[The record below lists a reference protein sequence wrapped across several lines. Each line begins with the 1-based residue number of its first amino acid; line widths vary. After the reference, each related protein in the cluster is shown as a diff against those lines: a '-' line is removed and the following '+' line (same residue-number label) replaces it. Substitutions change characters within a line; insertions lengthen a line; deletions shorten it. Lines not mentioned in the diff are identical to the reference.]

1 MRGGRHCTKPV
12 HRHSSGRS
20 WTGDARLS
28 LSEQA
33 AREPAVPRPPIIELD
48 MDGIRIWILARSG
61 ADASDGDHRPAEGS
75 KVIGSTGAVRVMVA
89 TKPVDFRKGVRPGS
103 WLARDAINRGPRSS
117 FSVFVWAGPPLAGSS
132 PSSGRER
139 LAGNAS
145 SIRDTF
151 AGEGA

>member
-1 MRGGRHCTKPV
+1 MRGGRHFTKPV

-61 ADASDGDHRPAEGS
+61 ADASDGDHRRAEGS
-75 KVIGSTGAVRVMVA
+75 KVIGSTGAVRGGDEAGGLPQGSAPRFVVCQRRHQSSTAIFVLSLLLGWIAIGWIVA
-89 TKPVDFRKGVRPGS
+89 
-103 WLARDAINRGPRSS
+103 
-117 FSVFVWAGPPLAGSS
+117 FVWASAPRRQRFIDP
-132 PSSGRER
+132 RY
-139 LAGNAS
+139 
-145 SIRDTF
+145 IR
-151 AGEGA
+151 G